1 MSDRRVFIDTNIFVY
16 AKLEHEQ
23 NRIKKQYA
31 GNFLESLSGQLI
43 VSTQV
48 LNEFSNILIKHKI
61 DDKKIQRTLVAIIE
75 ECEICPVELKT
86 VEKAWYIKIK
96 YQFSYWDSLIV
107 SAALEGECSILYTE
121 DLQHNQII
129 EEKLRVINPFEEI

>member
-31 GNFLESLSGQLI
+31 GHFLESLSGQLI

-48 LNEFSNILIKHKI
+48 LNEFSNVLIRHKV
-61 DDKKIQRTLVAIIE
+61 DDEKIQNTLGLLSRSVKS
-75 ECEICPVELKT
+75 VR
-86 VEKAWYIKIK
+86 
-96 YQFSYWDSLIV
+96 S
-107 SAALEGECSILYTE
+107 
-121 DLQHNQII
+121 N
-129 EEKLRVINPFEEI
+129 